1 MRHTFLKCFL
11 NSNDTP
17 PTHITISNIIY
28 TQKEDTSNGSS
39 SELMG
44 SQKEAVSVVQ
54 ATISAKP
61 PAFGIYIYVHTQ
73 TVLYK
78 KVVKRFVKSETTHG
92 GKLVFVLRIKTE
104 VDEFD

>member
-44 SQKEAVSVVQ
+44 SQKEATSVVQ

-61 PAFGIYIYVHTQ
+61 PAFDIYIYMYIHKPYYT
-73 TVLYK
+73 
-78 KVVKRFVKSETTHG
+78 KR
-92 GKLVFVLRIKTE
+92 L
-104 VDEFD
+104 